1 MKEKATQKSSK
12 TAFKKILNY
21 LLFQDFNTPD
31 FSTGLVNLS
40 ESFIESN
47 KKGTSKD
54 ESLNLKLNDCFSK
67 ILIELNI
74 DDRTEIIHSI
84 LNDQKSFDGLL
95 FFFSMEVERL
105 FKNKPSDIQEE
116 FVIMLFTYKYENK
129 LNVFIII
136 YFKLYFL
143 ELYNYKF
150 SKTHQISKQEYK
162 IILKTFTTKKS
173 IV

>member
-21 LLFQDFNTPD
+21 LLFQNFNTPD

-47 KKGTSKD
+47 KNGTSKD
-54 ESLNLKLNDCFSK
+54 ESLNLKLNDCFSN

-84 LNDQKSFDGLL
+84 LSDQKSFDGLL

-143 ELYNYKF
+143 ELYNFKF
-150 SKTHQISKQEYK
+150 SKTHQISKQEYQ
-162 IILKTFTTKKS
+162 IILKTFTTNKS